1 MSGMSLDTSALTITV
16 NLVFR
21 ALGMAFLT
29 VPLTMLAIS
38 TLAAKDIP
46 QGASLNN
53 MMRQLGGAFGI
64 SAINTYAARRIASHR
79 TDLLANITTTNSEA
93 VDRLNSY
100 TAYFQHKG
108 IGWADA
114 HMKAMELIDRT
125 VVKQSTLL
133 SYVDSYFLIG
143 MLFAIALP
151 LLLFVVSAPKST
163 APKMILT
170 DH

>member
-1 MSGMSLDTSALTITV
+1 MSGMSLDTSANTITI
-16 NLVFR
+16 NLIFR

-38 TLAAKDIP
+38 SLAPKDIP

-79 TDLLANITTTNSEA
+79 TDLLANITTTNPQA
-93 VDRLNSY
+93 VERLNSY

-108 IGWADA
+108 IGLADA
-114 HMKAMELIDRT
+114 KLKGMQVIDLA

-133 SYVDSYFLIG
+133 SYLDSYYLIG
-143 MLFAIALP
+143 LLFAIALP
-151 LLLFVVSAPKST
+151 LLLFVVKAPKST